1 MERKYIKFKE
11 WDKADLE
18 RVCRLA
24 EKHWYKKWG
33 SKKALSFELLWLLDC
48 DEYWHYYTSVLDEEE
63 LKGLNYT
70 ELEEEEEE
78 ELYKWNIKDC
88 FKNIFW
94 VETKF
99 EEIWEDIYLDNDTV
113 LQDIIDIEIDDI
125 IKHMRKWQKEYD
137 NKFKNAQIFWEMF
150 FKELRKQLE
159 K

>member
-1 MERKYIKFKE
+1 MESKYIKFKE
-11 WDKADLE
+11 WDKADLD
-18 RVCRLA
+18 RACRLA
-24 EKHWYKKWG
+24 EKHWYKKLYD
-33 SKKALSFELLWLLDC
+33 KNALFFEWLWLLDC
-48 DEYWHYYTSVLDEEE
+48 DENWYYYTSVLDEEE
-63 LKGLNYT
+63 LKELNYT
-70 ELEEEEEE
+70 ELKEEE

-99 EEIWEDIYLDNDTV
+99 EEIWEDIYLDDDTV
-113 LQDIIDIEIDDI
+113 LQDIIDIEVDDI
-125 IKHMRKWQKEYD
+125 INHMRKWQKEYN